1 MVRFLTTI
9 LPKSAERRKPPP
21 LSPHTS
27 KKRNFKTFLNSY
39 RSQQELHALFLKK
52 ERSLANHPGGRV
64 KPQAGLDVANKE
76 KHGFLNVLGAPGAGK
91 STFLRYVGLKAIQ
104 SYRRG
109 LVDRLLTITS
119 DAPYRHNLLP
129 VLLELRSLRANPQ
142 DFIVLIDEE
151 LQTNGFPPNF
161 GRAALRAG
169 GLLVLLDG
177 LDEVPAGRIDDT
189 IQGIRNL
196 VDQHSE
202 CRYITSCRPAFYK
215 DYFTRFTDVLLT
227 DFSDT
232 QIQNLIQNWFRS
244 DHERGNKSAAKLW
257 RILKDRRHKATLE
270 LARTPL
276 LATFLCLVFDESQQ
290 LPTNRADLYER
301 ALRILLEKWAAS
313 KRVHGGDVF
322 PGLTTRRELL
332 MLEQIAGPAY
342 ENDHYFFTGREIASA
357 IEGFIKDGA
366 GGPEEVDG
374 RKILEEIETR
384 QGLLVQRASEKYSF
398 SHLTLHEY
406 LAACYYYKAGRS
418 QEIAVGKLTDA
429 RWREVHL
436 LLAGLQ
442 EPDADALLLAMA
454 KATATRVGSATL
466 KEILV
471 WASRATYTNCASRG
485 KSVAAIRDDGSCSG
499 LRPGT
504 N

>member
-1 MVRFLTTI
+1 MGLPAWLTGKGESRELKEFTEQVRSAKTLVELAWSIGKVVVQTGYEKHQADRACADYLRLYEKRHGLVKI
-9 LPKSAERRKPPP
+9 LGMAEPVDLASIYTEVQIIPP
-21 LSPHTS
+21 S
-27 KKRNFKTFLNSY
+27 FLNSY

-76 KHGFLNVLGAPGAGK
+76 ANGFLNVLGAPGAGK
-91 STFLRYVGLKAIQ
+91 STFLRFVGLKAIQ

-109 LVDRLLTITS
+109 LVDRLLTSTS

-202 CRYITSCRPAFYK
+202 CRYITSCRTAFYK

-227 DFSDT
+227 DFSRT

-244 DHERGNKSAAKLW
+244 DHDRGNKSAAKLW

-313 KRVHGGDVF
+313 KRVHGGDVL

-357 IEGFIKDGA
+357 M
-366 GGPEEVDG
+366 
-374 RKILEEIETR
+374 
-384 QGLLVQRASEKYSF
+384 
-398 SHLTLHEY
+398 
-406 LAACYYYKAGRS
+406 LAAGR
-418 QEIAVGKLTDA
+418 E
-429 RWREVHL
+429 
-436 LLAGLQ
+436 
-442 EPDADALLLAMA
+442 
-454 KATATRVGSATL
+454 
-466 KEILV
+466 
-471 WASRATYTNCASRG
+471 
-485 KSVAAIRDDGSCSG
+485 
-499 LRPGT
+499 
-504 N
+504 